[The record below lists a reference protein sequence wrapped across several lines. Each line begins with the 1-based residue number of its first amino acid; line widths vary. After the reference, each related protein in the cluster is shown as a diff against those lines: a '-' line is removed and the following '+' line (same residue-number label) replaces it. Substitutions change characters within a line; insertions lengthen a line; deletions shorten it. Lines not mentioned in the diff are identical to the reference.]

1 MCNKNTNI
9 GDVTKIDPILNR
21 CVIFNTT
28 STSIYGHPEPLNVP
42 DDLGCQQYIV
52 VYYYTENTQ
61 EDKAVD
67 FEGAAPR
74 NTTWYPDIDVSS
86 AKSM

>member
-1 MCNKNTNI
+1 MDGVK
-9 GDVTKIDPILNR
+9 KIDPVLNR

-28 STSIYGHPEPLNVP
+28 SASIHGHPEPLDIVV
-42 DDLGCQQYIV
+42 GGVAGQQYISI
-52 VYYYTENTQ
+52 YYYTENTQ
-61 EDKAVD
+61 GDADKEVD

-86 AKSM
+86 VKPM